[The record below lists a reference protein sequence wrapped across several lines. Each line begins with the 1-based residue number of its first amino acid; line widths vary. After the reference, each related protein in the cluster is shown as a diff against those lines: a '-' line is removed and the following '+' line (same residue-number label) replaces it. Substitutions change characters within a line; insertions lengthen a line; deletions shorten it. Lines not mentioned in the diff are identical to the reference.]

1 MKQTAIFP
9 GRYLQAEGAMGS
21 LAEEVQRLGTNA
33 LVVAGGAAAR
43 TLVPRHL
50 SAWRERIAVAV
61 ERFGGE
67 CSDEEIR
74 RLTGTAQSQRCDV
87 VVGMGG
93 GKVTDTAKAVGHA
106 VGARVA
112 IVPTIASSDAPTS
125 AVAVIYTSD
134 GVFQRCLYLPR
145 NPDLVLVDTRVIAEA
160 PVRFLVAGMGDALAT
175 HFEAESCRLA
185 YAPNEC
191 GGMGTLAGYALA
203 RLCYDTILE
212 YGVAARMA
220 CQQKVVTPAL
230 AHVVE
235 ANTLL
240 SGLGFESGGL
250 AAAHSIHNGLTRLE
264 ATHAYLHGE
273 KVAIGVLAGLF
284 LTDQPGR
291 VVREVYGFCESVGLP
306 TTLKDIGLGEASDDD
321 LRKVA
326 EAACAERETIHHE
339 PCPVSPDAVVAALR
353 TADRFGQDR
362 TDRLDRFSGAGTANA
377 RGR

>member
-9 GRYLQAEGAMGS
+9 GRYIQAEGAIGAI
-21 LAEEVQRLGTNA
+21 AEEIERLGGKA
-33 LVVAGGAAAR
+33 LVVAGGAAEK

-50 SAWRERIAVAV
+50 SAWRERIAVVV

-67 CSDEEIR
+67 CSEEEIQ
-74 RLTGTAQSQRCDV
+74 RLTKLSQSHGCDV
-87 VVGMGG
+87 IVGMGG
-93 GKVTDTAKAVGHA
+93 GKVIDTAKAVGYA
-106 VGARVA
+106 AGARVA
-112 IVPTIASSDAPTS
+112 VVPTIASSDAPTS
-125 AVAVIYTSD
+125 AVAVIYTND

-160 PVRFLVAGMGDALAT
+160 PVRFLIAGMGDALAT
-175 HFEAESCRLA
+175 WFEAESCRKA

-203 RLCYDTILE
+203 RLCYETIME
-212 YGVAARMA
+212 YGVAARMS

-230 AHVVE
+230 SHVVE

-250 AAAHSIHNGLTRLE
+250 AAAHSIHNGLTQLE
-264 ATHAYLHGE
+264 ATHRYLHGE
-273 KVAIGVLAGLF
+273 KVALGVLAGLF
-284 LTDQPGR
+284 LTDQPGH

-306 TTLKDIGLGEASDDD
+306 TTLADIGLAEATDDD

-326 EAACAERETIHHE
+326 EAACVEKETIHHE
-339 PCPVSPDAVVAALR
+339 PCPISVDAVIAALR
-353 TADRFGQDR
+353 TADRFGHERPDH
-362 TDRLDRFSGAGTANA
+362 GA
-377 RGR
+377 RR